1 MEMGVNSFHMSLLKV
16 TPVILCGGSGSRLW
30 PLSRSA
36 FPKQFLVLSGKTTLF
51 HQALERLQNLQSQN
65 IKLNS
70 TLIVTN
76 EEHRFLVLDQLR
88 EMKGIKANLLLE
100 PVGRNT
106 APALTLA
113 ALQAIEAHQDPIL
126 VVTPSDQT
134 LQDQAS
140 FTKSLHGAIEAASE
154 GSVVVLGIK
163 PTKPDTGFGYIKKD
177 TLEGG
182 HHVFRVLNFTEKP
195 DLATAECYLK
205 SGEYFWNSGI
215 FVLRAS
221 VWLNAIQYFSPEIYE
236 TTLKSFNQKTNDDL
250 FIRPDEN
257 LFKVIPA
264 NSIDYA
270 VIEKCPSSNFKI
282 KMVELDAGWND
293 LGSWDAVWQVGDKDK
308 DQNVTY
314 GDTLLENTKNSLIY
328 ANHKL
333 VSAVGVDNL
342 VVIETSDAIM
352 IADRNQSQHVKVI
365 VDKLQSQKREEQVLH
380 RKVSRPWGW
389 YDSLDEGENFKVKRI
404 QVNPGASLSL
414 QKHTKRAE
422 HWVVVKG
429 IAEVICD
436 DKKITLKENES
447 TYIPL
452 GHTHRL
458 SNPGEDVLEIIEV
471 QSGSYLGED
480 DIERFDDSYGRLK
493 N

>member
-1 MEMGVNSFHMSLLKV
+1 MSAINI
-16 TPVILCGGSGSRLW
+16 TPVILCGGSGTRLW

-51 HQALERLQNLQSQN
+51 QQAVVRLQHLQSEHT
-65 IKLNS
+65 KLNN

-76 EEHRFLVLDQLR
+76 EEHRFIVLDQLR
-88 EMKGIKANLLLE
+88 EMKDVKAQLLLE
-100 PVGRNT
+100 PIGRNT

-113 ALQAIEAHQDPIL
+113 AMQAMEDHEDPVL

-134 LQDQAS
+134 VQDQAA
-140 FTKSLHGAIEAASE
+140 FTKSLHGAIESAST
-154 GSVVVLGIK
+154 GSIVVLGIK
-163 PTKPDTGFGYIKKD
+163 PTKADIGFGYIRQDKINDQHQSHK
-177 TLEGG
+177 
-182 HHVFRVLNFTEKP
+182 VMQFTEKP
-195 DLATAECYLK
+195 DADTAEKYIK
-205 SGEYFWNSGI
+205 SGEYFWNGGM

-221 VWLNAIQYFSPEIYE
+221 VWLKAIQYFSPDIYE
-236 TTLKSFNQKTNDDL
+236 ATLKAYNQKTTDDP

-257 LFKVIPA
+257 LFKTIPA

-270 VIEKCPSSNFKI
+270 VIEKCPSSNFEI
-282 KMVELDAGWND
+282 KMVELNAGWND

-308 DQNVTY
+308 NQNVTY
-314 GDTLLENTKNSLIY
+314 GDTLLENTKNSLVY
-328 ANHKL
+328 ADHKL
-333 VSAVGVDNL
+333 VSVAGLDNI
-342 VVIETSDAIM
+342 VVIETSDAILV
-352 IADRNQSQHVKVI
+352 IDRNQSQEVKMI
-365 VDKLQSQKREEQVLH
+365 VNKLTIEKREEKNLH

-389 YDSLDEGENFKVKRI
+389 YDSIDEGENFKVKRI
-404 QVNPGASLSL
+404 QVIPGASLSL
-414 QKHTKRAE
+414 QKHAKRAE

-429 IAEVICD
+429 IAEVICH

-452 GHTHRL
+452 GYTHRL
-458 SNPGEDVLEIIEV
+458 SNPGQDILEIIEV

-493 N
+493 K

>member
-1 MEMGVNSFHMSLLKV
+1 MSAINI
-16 TPVILCGGSGSRLW
+16 TPVILSGGSGTRLW

-36 FPKQFLVLSGKTTLF
+36 FPKQFLVLSGKSTLF
-51 HQALERLQNLQSQN
+51 QQAVVRLQHLQSEH
-65 IKLNS
+65 IKLNN

-88 EMKGIKANLLLE
+88 EMKDVKAQLLLE
-100 PVGRNT
+100 PIGRNT

-113 ALQAIEAHQDPIL
+113 AMQAMDDDDPVL

-134 LQDQAS
+134 VQDQAA
-140 FTKSLHGAIEAASE
+140 FTKSLHGAIESAST
-154 GSVVVLGIK
+154 GSIVVLGIK

-177 TLEGG
+177 KSKDE
-182 HHVFRVLNFTEKP
+182 HHAFTVLHFTEKP
-195 DLATAECYLK
+195 ALATAEGYLK
-205 SGEYFWNSGI
+205 TEEYFWNGGM

-221 VWLNAIQYFSPEIYE
+221 VWLKAIQYFSPDIYE
-236 TTLKSFNQKTNDDL
+236 ATLKAFNQKTTDDP

-257 LFKVIPA
+257 LFKTIPA

-270 VIEKCPSSNFKI
+270 VIEKCPGSNFEI
-282 KMVELDAGWND
+282 KMVELNAGWND

-308 DQNVTY
+308 NQNVTY
-314 GDTLLENTKNSLIY
+314 GDTLLENTKNSLVY
-328 ANHKL
+328 ADHKL
-333 VSAVGVDNL
+333 VSVAGLDNI
-342 VVIETSDAIM
+342 VVIETSDAILV
-352 IADRNQSQHVKVI
+352 IDRNQSQEVKMI
-365 VDKLQSQKREEQVLH
+365 VNKLTTEKREEKNLH

-389 YDSLDEGENFKVKRI
+389 YDSIDEGENFKVKRI

-414 QKHTKRAE
+414 QKHAKRAE

-429 IAEVICD
+429 IAEVICH

-458 SNPGEDVLEIIEV
+458 SNPGQDILEIIEV

-493 N
+493 K